1 MFLQDVLRSVIKAE
15 EFFERELEELERKF
29 PKHHYRRKH
38 VHKPIQVLTIFI
50 NKTQFIIMD
59 PLNLQAGQQAPI
71 ITQLVD
77 AKTLQPIPGASKVVK
92 SITTDSDTATVDANG
107 NLVAVK
113 AGTGNLTV
121 VNTWTYIDQ
130 NSNESIT
137 TDETTV
143 IGYVIAVTPEGIL
156 QVVSLG
162 DAVVTPA

>member
-1 MFLQDVLRSVIKAE
+1 MFLHEILHTVRKAE
-15 EFFERELEELERKF
+15 EAFERELKELESLF
-29 PKHHYRRKH
+29 PSHCYRHRH
-38 VHKPIQVLTIFI
+38 MHKPIQVLTIFI

-71 ITQLVD
+71 IAQLVD

-92 SITTDSDTATVDANG
+92 SVTTDSDTATVDANG

-121 VNTWTYIDQ
+121 VNTWAYTDQ
-130 NSNESIT
+130 NSNEIVT
-137 TDETTV
+137 ADETTV

-162 DAVVTPA
+162 TSEVTPA